1 MCALRAL
8 TIAVVAARLEV
19 GAVVQLF
26 GEREVEEGFPDGE
39 LRVNFGLREAEV
51 RYVLG
56 IFVRGCVEIRDDVTC
71 EKADFV
77 DGFEELGRE
86 LLLAAWG
93 VEEGEVEC
101 H

>member
-1 MCALRAL
+1 MLFGVL

-19 GAVVQLF
+19 GSVVQLF
-26 GEREVEEGFPDGE
+26 GEGEVEEGFSDGE
-39 LRVNFGLREAEV
+39 LRIDFGLREAEV
-51 RYVLG
+51 RDVLG
-56 IFVRGCVEIRDDVTC
+56 IFVRVCVGIREGVTC

-101 H
+101 Y